1 MVQRRKTAIRRM
13 RYCAAMTQETAAAR
27 SGLTLYCLESGATTK
42 ALGDAHPELMHA
54 DFADIRT
61 LRFYTQL
68 PADFFAQYAGTALF
82 ENADRVPDFA
92 AAASAW
98 LQDHPGSSIT
108 AAAYCGRSQ
117 VHRYANECTAHG
129 IDFLPVAVPAPRTLT
144 LPETDHLADST
155 LTLPA
160 LEWPDAALRAG
171 MPAGALGSVS
181 KGWETFF
188 REELLPDLWDALAVK
203 KRSLFYDFLVTL
215 ARALGEPLNFS
226 ALASAC
232 GLSAPG
238 VRAWVEGL
246 EARGV
251 IDLVPGLVVPR
262 PRRTLMRPR
271 IFFTQPGL
279 AAWLVDP
286 TAAVA
291 ADFSGVLR
299 ANLLY
304 LAVKDARPQADFFH
318 FLDTNKVCV
327 PLISVAADR
336 REAWFLNGWAGWP
349 ERESASASLARI
361 WPLTQTWQADWA
373 AASKNTL

>member
-1 MVQRRKTAIRRM
+1 
-13 RYCAAMTQETAAAR
+13 MTQETAAAR
-27 SGLTLYCLESGATTK
+27 STLTLYCLESGATTK
-42 ALGDAHPELMHA
+42 ALGDAHPQLMHA

-92 AAASAW
+92 ARASAW
-98 LQDHPGSSIT
+98 LKDHPSRSIR
-108 AAAYCGRSQ
+108 AAAHCGRSQ
-117 VHRYANECTAHG
+117 VHRYAHECTAHG
-129 IDFLPVAVPAPRTLT
+129 IDFLPIAVPAPRTAA
-144 LPETDHLADST
+144 LPDTAPSSDTT

-160 LEWPDAALRAG
+160 LDEPQAMLLAG
-171 MPAGALGSVS
+171 MPAGRTGSVS
-181 KGWETFF
+181 TGWETFF
-188 REELLPDLWDALAVK
+188 REELLPNLWDALAVK

-286 TAAVA
+286 TASVA
-291 ADFSGVLR
+291 ADFAGALR

-304 LAVKDARPQADFFH
+304 LAIKDVRPQADFFH

-327 PLISVAADR
+327 PLISVAADG
-336 REAWFLNGWAGWP
+336 REAWFLNGWAGWS
-349 ERESASASLARI
+349 EREAASVSLSRI
-361 WPLTQTWQADWA
+361 WPLTKTWQVDWA
-373 AASKNTL
+373 AANKTTL